1 MNSLS
6 EFLSTP
12 LLDFSSNSPSNNTE
26 RPDELD
32 MLLETLS
39 ESDIQL
45 LDSRVTD
52 DFSNDKHQQD
62 QDITVANASNISCY
76 STCSE
81 NTNNHTSLTSA
92 FAAATETDLK
102 QLKDKNKNKNTMKS
116 TVTWIKR
123 FETWQKVRGIANEL
137 ENIPVNDLDSIL
149 QCFFAE
155 ILKSDGTEYEP
166 ECLRVMLSAID
177 RYLREKGRE
186 YSILKD
192 KMFDN
197 CRKVLNVK
205 AIELREKGM
214 GKRKNKSDPL
224 TFDEEEQL
232 WKLKVLGSNN
242 PKSLNYTIFYLI
254 SQQFGTR
261 GCQEHHQLRVEELK
275 FVRDP
280 SGKTLYVEWV
290 EGLTKTRQGGLSK
303 TERRL
308 PQKMFAHGGSRCPVK
323 FLELLIT
330 KRPQKLRS
338 SGPLYLRPLESPHT
352 DVWYS
357 LQPVGIQTI
366 NAYMK
371 NMAKL
376 ANLDITNKKFTNHSI
391 RKTTVCKL
399 QKAGVSNDK
408 IIAVTGHRNEMSLK
422 AYSDVDVDEHK
433 KISTILSDQLQH
445 SSQQYCNSSVEHAPS
460 SASNYPSATNLLPH
474 YNFSNCTVYF
484 SNATMHDSPKF
495 PPVKKRRV
503 IIDSDSDE

>member
-1 MNSLS
+1 M
-6 EFLSTP
+6 
-12 LLDFSSNSPSNNTE
+12 
-26 RPDELD
+26 
-32 MLLETLS
+32 
-39 ESDIQL
+39 
-45 LDSRVTD
+45 
-52 DFSNDKHQQD
+52 
-62 QDITVANASNISCY
+62 
-76 STCSE
+76 
-81 NTNNHTSLTSA
+81 
-92 FAAATETDLK
+92 
-102 QLKDKNKNKNTMKS
+102 
-116 TVTWIKR
+116 
-123 FETWQKVRGIANEL
+123 
-137 ENIPVNDLDSIL
+137 
-149 QCFFAE
+149 
-155 ILKSDGTEYEP
+155 
-166 ECLRVMLSAID
+166 
-177 RYLREKGRE
+177 
-186 YSILKD
+186 
-192 KMFDN
+192 
-197 CRKVLNVK
+197 VK
-205 AIELREKGM
+205 LREKGM

-224 TFDEEEQL
+224 TSDEEEQL

-275 FVRDP
+275 FVSDP

-371 NMAKL
+371 NTAKL

-391 RKTTVCKL
+391 RKTAVCKL

-408 IIAVTGHRNEMSLK
+408 IIAVTRHRNEMSLK

-445 SSQQYCNSSVEHAPS
+445 SSHQYCNSSVEHAPS

-484 SNATMHDSPKF
+484 NNATMHDSPKF